1 MSIHRLRPT
10 HKSQDSL
17 MLSFWDRDSRHR
29 RRNFLQVGSLGLG
42 GLQLANLLQGKVLAD
57 PTASSVVKDQ
67 SVIFLFLHGG
77 PSQTETFDP
86 KMTAPVG
93 IQSATGE
100 VQTAIPGVT
109 FGGTFPKLAALADKL
124 SIVRSFVTGDGNHDI
139 KPIVCRDTL
148 NANLG
153 SLYARVAGTNRSGSG
168 IPTNVALFPKA
179 VVEGA
184 QPAVTNFGDFTSAGK
199 LGSGYRPFVPGA
211 QGEAQEN
218 MKLQFDRSRLDDRR
232 LLLQELDL
240 IRRSVDQSGALAGLD
255 RMQMQAFDTIIGGV
269 AEAFD
274 LSKEDPQTI
283 RRYDTSSLLRPDDI
297 SRRWNNHKNYVDNV
311 ESLGKLLLLARRLC
325 ESGCGFVTVTTN
337 FVWDM
342 HSDVNNAGVEEGMR
356 YMGAPLDYALSAF
369 IEDLYERGLD
379 QKIMLVACGEM
390 GRTPRINANGGRDH
404 WGGLAP
410 LLITGGGLKM
420 GQVIGQSTRDAGG
433 PASTPIRIP
442 NLIST
447 ILHNVFDVGQLRL
460 VPGIPRELTQQ
471 LVASEPIPG
480 LFQS

>member
-1 MSIHRLRPT
+1 
-10 HKSQDSL
+10 

-29 RRNFLQVGSLGLG
+29 RRDFLQIGSLGLG
-42 GLQLANLLQGKVLAD
+42 GMQLASLLQGRAFAGS
-57 PTASSVVKDQ
+57 TATPVIKDKA
-67 SVIFLFLHGG
+67 VIFLFLHGG

-100 VQTAIPGVT
+100 VKTSIPGVT
-109 FGGTFPKLAALADKL
+109 FGGTFPKLAALADKV

-153 SLYARVAGTNRSGSG
+153 SLYARVAGTNRPGTG

-179 VVEGA
+179 VVDEA

-218 MKLQFDRSRLDDRR
+218 MKLQFDRTRLDDRR
-232 LLLQELDL
+232 HLLQQLDV

-255 RMQMQAFDTIIGGV
+255 RIQTQAFETIVGGV
-269 AEAFD
+269 ADAFD

-311 ESLGKLLLLARRLC
+311 QSLGKLLLLARRLC
-325 ESGCGFVTVTTN
+325 EAGCGFVTVTTN

-356 YMGAPLDYALSAF
+356 YMGTPLDYALSAF
-369 IEDLYERGLD
+369 IEDLYQRGLD
-379 QKIMLVACGEM
+379 DKVMLIACGEM
-390 GRTPRINANGGRDH
+390 GRTPRINDRGGRDH

-410 LLITGGGLKM
+410 LLITGGGLNM
-420 GQVIGQSTRDAGG
+420 GQVIGQSTRDAGE
-433 PASTPIRIP
+433 AATTPVKIP

-447 ILHNVFDVGQLRL
+447 VLHTMFDIGQLRL

-471 LVASEPIPG
+471 LVASDPIPG
-480 LFQS
+480 LI